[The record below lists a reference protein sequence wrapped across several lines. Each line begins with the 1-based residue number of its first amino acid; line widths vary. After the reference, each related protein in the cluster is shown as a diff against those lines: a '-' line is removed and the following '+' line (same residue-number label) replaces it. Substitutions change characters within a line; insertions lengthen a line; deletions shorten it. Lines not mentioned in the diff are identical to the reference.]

1 MEPSYQQTGCVRP
14 ASGWETVG
22 EDPCKHLHY
31 LPCLPWGLT
40 SEIFCCCSR
49 GVRAATGSPADWFYS
64 DVKTRVWPIDSAQGS
79 PQFPS
84 SVDTCVS
91 NCSSPKRCAVSN
103 YRLTTSLSDV
113 LTLLLISFT
122 VMCTQEH
129 TAGRDDSSNLVLQP
143 HFLWLTDSSL
153 AAQQLSLCQYP
164 WILQLKYFINFLF

>member
-1 MEPSYQQTGCVRP
+1 MRILVNTSIIFLVCLEALQVKYSVAAHEG
-14 ASGWETVG
+14 SGQPQEAQLIGSTQM
-22 EDPCKHLHY
+22 
-31 LPCLPWGLT
+31 
-40 SEIFCCCSR
+40 SR
-49 GVRAATGSPADWFYS
+49 RACDQSTAPRA
-64 DVKTRVWPIDSAQGS
+64 P

-143 HFLWLTDSSL
+143 HFL
-153 AAQQLSLCQYP
+153 
-164 WILQLKYFINFLF
+164 